1 MWRGEGGRGARGGR
15 RFESEEEG
23 RAGGRRGGCDRRGE
37 GRKRSAWMATQESG
51 EEDRAGERRGG
62 CRSKVRV
69 GRWKCCE
76 GIGAGGGMQG
86 EEMGVAE
93 ERAACGG
100 VLVLFVG
107 SERTEGSSQE
117 LVEQLTLHDPYPV
130 ILQSLSHTGVSVAI
144 YVGNEHLH
152 EVSNSVTLAENWV
165 RTHVLSHYSA
175 TKLTTIVVGNT
186 VSLQQKPR
194 TPDKFGPAFCEK
206 PFPLSHEARSPLPLL
221 VGTASLSPFSLSS
234 PPKSPPYGF
243 NWPPCNPS
251 GGRAA
256 PNLPFFWV
264 WCVAKPSVPAEKL
277 QEAMDYACGEGEA
290 NCEVI
295 RPQGNCYSPDTVV
308 AHASYWQKNKRVG
321 GTCSFGGSAMLIN
334 AEPNRQLLL
343 NPILAQVVEHGL
355 GPLPFTDKQARLLFL
370 LMKKPPKDTSD
381 RHALVLDPI
390 LGSEKRVI
398 TPTGKLVVILSY
410 RTFAIAWDL

>member
-1 MWRGEGGRGARGGR
+1 M
-15 RFESEEEG
+15 EG
-23 RAGGRRGGCDRRGE
+23 R

-69 GRWKCCE
+69 GRWKVLRRDR
-76 GIGAGGGMQG
+76 GWWGNAGRRWEWRRRGRR
-86 EEMGVAE
+86 VAE
-93 ERAACGG
+93 FWRC
-100 VLVLFVG
+100 LVG

-117 LVEQLTLHDPYPV
+117 LVEQPTLHDPYPV

-152 EVSNSVTLAENWV
+152 EVSNSVSLAENWV
-165 RTHVLSHYSA
+165 RTHVLSHYPA
-175 TKLTTIVVGNT
+175 TKLTTIVLLEKPSVCNRNQEHQISLVLPSVKNLFHSLTRWGLERETT
-186 VSLQQKPR
+186 VS
-194 TPDKFGPAFCEK
+194 
-206 PFPLSHEARSPLPLL
+206 
-221 VGTASLSPFSLSS
+221 ASLSSDCLNASSASYRDDLADKSIRPLLDFLQNTNSTYLENPAPKFSNSPEETLKPSSAAGWHRFSVAIFSLLT
-234 PPKSPPYGF
+234 PKSPPYGF

-256 PNLPFFWV
+256 PNLPCFGV

-290 NCEVI
+290 DCEVI

-321 GTCSFGGSAMLIN
+321 GTCSFGGTAILII
-334 AEPNRQLLL
+334 AEPSKAKPFPFLLL
-343 NPILAQVVEHGL
+343 
-355 GPLPFTDKQARLLFL
+355 F
-370 LMKKPPKDTSD
+370 
-381 RHALVLDPI
+381 
-390 LGSEKRVI
+390 GSFMHN
-398 TPTGKLVVILSY
+398 LN
-410 RTFAIAWDL
+410 D